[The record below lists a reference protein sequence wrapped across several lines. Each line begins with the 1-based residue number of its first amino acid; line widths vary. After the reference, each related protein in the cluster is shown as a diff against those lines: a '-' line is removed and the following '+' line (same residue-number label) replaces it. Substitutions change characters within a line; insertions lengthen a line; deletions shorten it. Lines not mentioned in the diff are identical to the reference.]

1 MIFPDEPAIDKRRYA
16 LQVRRGCYSRCTSF
30 WTVALLAIQ
39 EVRDKW
45 IAGASSP
52 INLTVNWSNRLNQNG
67 WDRAS
72 ASLLHELKKLTCPF
86 TVTIKVTRI
95 EDADLPGANLRF
107 TIKEDSNV

>member
-16 LQVRRGCYSRCTSF
+16 LRVRRDCYSRCTSF
-30 WTVALLAIQ
+30 WTVALLVIQ

-52 INLTVNWSNRLNQNG
+52 VNLTVNWSNKLNQNG

-72 ASLLHELKKLTCPF
+72 AALLHELKKRTHP
-86 TVTIKVTRI
+86 TVTIEITRI
-95 EDADLPGANLRF
+95 NATDLPGANLRF